1 MKVRFLSTTVALVLA
16 LAAWTGAHAQP
27 AAAAGD
33 IEFRNIAE
41 IEQAVTASD
50 GKVEKKRVTAQ
61 KAVPG
66 TEVIYTSTF
75 RNIGKRPAGNIGI
88 VNPVPANTTLVAG
101 SAFGENTQVTFSADG
116 GRNWAAADKV
126 TVTGADGKQRPA
138 GISEF
143 THIRWNYRGEL
154 APGKQG
160 AVGFRVTV
168 N

>member
-1 MKVRFLSTTVALVLA
+1 MNKPFHAAAAALA
-16 LAAWTGAHAQP
+16 LAFAAWLPAHAQGG
-27 AAAAGD
+27 AGD

-41 IEQAVTASD
+41 IEQEVKTPE
-50 GKVEKKRVTAQ
+50 GKVEKKRVIAQ
-61 KAVPG
+61 KAIPG

-75 RNIGKRPAGNIGI
+75 RNVGKRPAGNIAI

-101 SAFGENTQVTFSADG
+101 SAAGDNTAITFSADG
-116 GRNWAAADKV
+116 GKSWAAADKV
-126 TVTGADGKQRPA
+126 RVTGADGKPRPA

-143 THIRWNYRGEL
+143 THIRWAYRGEL

-160 AVGFRVTV
+160 SVGFRVTV